1 MQERRHSLIAIR
13 SIQVPLILQS
23 VLASFILINLV
34 LIIAFLIGSGLADP
48 MGRLYLAIAVAAVEI
63 ICLTGVFLAA
73 RKQSNRLVGPIY
85 RIEEF
90 AHRLKEGDLTAR
102 ITTRSGDYFPEQVS
116 LLDEAVQEIHDRLHQ
131 VKDQIRT
138 AGGSPGQ
145 DLPEELQRNLDWFR
159 TDKQS

>member
-73 RKQSNRLVGPIY
+73 RKQSSRIAGPVY
-85 RIEEF
+85 RIGEL
-90 AHRLKEGDLTAR
+90 ASHLKEGDLTAR
-102 ITTRSGDYFPEQVS
+102 ANTRDDDFFADQVS
-116 LLDEAVQEIHDRLHQ
+116 ILNDAIQAIHDRLRDIQ
-131 VKDQIRT
+131 EDARSAGKDSEDTVSQ
-138 AGGSPGQ
+138 SLKQ
-145 DLPEELQRNLDWFR
+145 KLEWFR
-159 TDKQS
+159 TGDKS